1 MMNLDDIFAMW
12 KRDSQID
19 ENNLDQATLENAKL
33 HSKYL
38 ELHSNAKLQVK
49 RKELAFKILLKDK
62 WLWYN
67 GKMTQDEM
75 TAKGWS
81 FDPLNGL
88 KILKGEMDYYY
99 DSDKEIQESQA
110 TIEYW
115 KTIEEA
121 LKEIMDTIKWR
132 HQSIKNMIEWR
143 KFTSGV

>member
-1 MMNLDDIFAMW
+1 
-12 KRDSQID
+12 
-19 ENNLDQATLENAKL
+19 
-33 HSKYL
+33 
-38 ELHSNAKLQVK
+38 
-49 RKELAFKILLKDK
+49 
-62 WLWYN
+62 
-67 GKMTQDEM
+67 MTQSEM
-75 TAKGWS
+75 EEKGWS

-99 DSDKEIQESQA
+99 DSDKEIQEAQA

-132 HQSIKNMIEWR
+132 HQSVKNMIEWR

>member
-1 MMNLDDIFAMW
+1 
-12 KRDSQID
+12 
-19 ENNLDQATLENAKL
+19 
-33 HSKYL
+33 
-38 ELHSNAKLQVK
+38 
-49 RKELAFKILLKDK
+49 
-62 WLWYN
+62 
-67 GKMTQDEM
+67 MTQEEM

-110 TIEYW
+110 TIGYW

-132 HQSIKNMIEWR
+132 HQSVKNMIEWR